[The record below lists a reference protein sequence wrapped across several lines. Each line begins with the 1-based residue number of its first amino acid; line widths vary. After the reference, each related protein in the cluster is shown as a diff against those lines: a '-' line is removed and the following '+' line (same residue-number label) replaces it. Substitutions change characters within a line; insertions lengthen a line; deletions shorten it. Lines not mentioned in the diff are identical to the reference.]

1 MFLNINPCWAVVP
14 RNSWNQSHIMN
25 VQQYLGK
32 CVEILVLRRSWIDV
46 GSCLVFPYNA
56 ENREILLQEEGDQAK
71 ISPKKQNGANMLAFT
86 RVLVRSPRAAD
97 LCRSRIAGSDM
108 PAACCSDLSTRNAS
122 LVKFTPCFAFH
133 PKRRE
138 FAWVQLQ
145 CRSRNEP
152 RISGGRQG
160 RGCVSRCA

>member
-1 MFLNINPCWAVVP
+1 
-14 RNSWNQSHIMN
+14 MN

-46 GSCLVFPYNA
+46 GSCLVFTYNA
-56 ENREILLQEEGDQAK
+56 ENREILLKKGDQAQ
-71 ISPKKQNGANMLAFT
+71 ISKSNNGANMLAFT

-97 LCRSRIAGSDM
+97 LCRGSIAGSDM

-138 FAWVQLQ
+138 FAWVQVAVGTNQ
-145 CRSRNEP
+145 E
-152 RISGGRQG
+152 
-160 RGCVSRCA
+160 